1 LEPHELEIVE
11 EVEKLEE
18 HALISPNRQIINRF
32 KKNKPAVFG
41 LIVVLI
47 LVLVAVFAPWI
58 APYSYDEVNYKESLK
73 PPSAKHWLGTDILG
87 RDIFSRIVYG
97 SRVSLEV
104 GIIAVAISVSI
115 GVVLGLISGYFGGW
129 VDALIMR
136 LVDITYSFP
145 FLLFAIAIMTI
156 LGPGFI
162 NVFIAI
168 GIINWAWFARVTR
181 GSVLAAK
188 EQEYVLAAVAMGASS
203 ARIMFKHIM
212 PNVIAPVIVGTALN
226 SGYAILAE
234 AALSFLGIGV
244 QPPYPSW
251 GLMLSDA
258 RNYITTAPWMTI
270 YPGLAIALTVLGFI
284 LLGNGLRD
292 AIDPRMKV

>member
-1 LEPHELEIVE
+1 MEPKELELIE
-11 EVEKLEE
+11 EIDELERKVQ
-18 HALISPNRQIINRF
+18 ISPNRQIINRF
-32 KKNKPAVFG
+32 KKNKMAMAG
-41 LIVVLI
+41 LFIVT
-47 LVLVAVFAPWI
+47 VLVVVAIFAPYI
-58 APYSYDEVNYKESLK
+58 APYRYDEVNFEESLK
-73 PPSAKHWLGTDILG
+73 PPSAKHLLGTDLLG
-87 RDIFSRIVYG
+87 RDVFSRIVYG
-97 SRVSLEV
+97 SRVSLQV
-104 GIIAVAISVSI
+104 GIIAVAISVLI
-115 GVVLGLISGYFGGW
+115 GVALGLVSGYFGGW
-129 VDALIMR
+129 VDVLIMR

-156 LGPGFI
+156 LGPGMI

-181 GSVLAAK
+181 GSVLSAK
-188 EQEYVLAAVAMGASS
+188 EQEYVLAAIAMGASPL
-203 ARIMFKHIM
+203 RIMFKHIM
-212 PNVIAPVIVGTALN
+212 PNVIAPVIVGAALN

-258 RNYITTAPWMTI
+258 RNYISTAPWMTV

-292 AIDPRMKV
+292 AIDPRLKI

>member
-1 LEPHELEIVE
+1 MEPHELEIVE

-188 EQEYVLAAVAMGASS
+188 EQEYILAAIAMGASS

>member
-1 LEPHELEIVE
+1 MEVIE
-11 EVEKLEE
+11 EVNEMVKKS
-18 HALISPNRQIINRF
+18 AVSPGRQILYRFRKNRLGM
-32 KKNKPAVFG
+32 AG
-41 LIVVLI
+41 LIIVT
-47 LVLVAVFAPWI
+47 VLVFVAIFAPWL
-58 APYSYDEVNYKESLK
+58 APYDPLDVNFQESLHA
-73 PPSAKHWLGTDILG
+73 PSAKHPLGTDLLG
-87 RDIFSRIVYG
+87 RDILSRIIYG
-97 SRVSLEV
+97 SRVSLQV
-104 GIIAVAISVSI
+104 GIIAVAISLVI
-115 GVVLGLISGYFGGW
+115 GLVLGLISGFFGGW
-129 VDALIMR
+129 VDVIIMR

-168 GIINWAWFARVTR
+168 GIINWAWFARVAR
-181 GSVLAAK
+181 GSVLQAK
-188 EQEYVLAAVAMGASS
+188 QSEYVLAARALGASS
-203 ARIMFKHIM
+203 FRIIFKHIM
-212 PNVIAPVIVGTALN
+212 PNVIAPVIVGAALS

-244 QPPYPSW
+244 QPPNPSW

-258 RNYITTAPWMTI
+258 RNYLSTAPWMTY

-292 AIDPRMKV
+292 AIDPRMKI

>member
-1 LEPHELEIVE
+1 MEPKELEVIE
-11 EVEKLEE
+11 EIQELEKK
-18 HALISPNRQIINRF
+18 AYISPNRQIINRF
-32 KKNKPAVFG
+32 KKNKMAVAG
-41 LIVVLI
+41 LIIVT
-47 LVLVAVFAPWI
+47 VLVIVALFAPYI
-58 APYSYDEVNYKESLK
+58 APYSYDEVNYDESLK
-73 PPSAKHWLGTDILG
+73 PPSPQHILGTDILG

-104 GIIAVAISVSI
+104 GIIAVAISVLI
-115 GVVLGLISGYFGGW
+115 GVTLGLISGYFGGW
-129 VDALIMR
+129 VDVIIMR

-156 LGPGFI
+156 LGPGMI

-181 GSVLAAK
+181 GSVLSAK
-188 EQEYVLAAVAMGASS
+188 EQEYVLAAVAMGASPS
-203 ARIMFKHIM
+203 RIMFKHIM
-212 PNVIAPVIVGTALN
+212 PNVIAPVIVGAALN

-258 RNYITTAPWMTI
+258 RNYISTAPWMTI

-292 AIDPRMKV
+292 AIDPRLKI

>member
-1 LEPHELEIVE
+1 MEILEDVD
-11 EVEKLEE
+11 KLEKK
-18 HALISPNRQIINRF
+18 AVISPNRQIFNRF
-32 KKNKPAVFG
+32 KKNKMAVAG
-41 LIVVLI
+41 LIIVLI
-47 LVLVAVFAPWI
+47 LVFVAVFAPLL
-58 APYSYDEVNYKESLK
+58 APYKYDEVNYKVSLH
-73 PPSAKHWLGTDILG
+73 PPSAKYPLGTDLLG
-87 RDIFSRIVYG
+87 RDILSRIIYG

-104 GIIAVAISVSI
+104 GILAVAISVLI
-115 GVVLGLISGYFGGW
+115 GVTLGLISGYMGGW
-129 VDALIMR
+129 VDVIIMR
-136 LVDITYSFP
+136 MVDITYSFP

-156 LGPGFI
+156 LGPGMI

-168 GIINWAWFARVTR
+168 GIINWAWFARITR

-188 EQEYVLAAVAMGASS
+188 QQEYVLAAVAMGASPL
-203 ARIMFKHIM
+203 RIMFKHIM
-212 PNVIAPVIVGTALN
+212 PNVIAPVIVGAALN

-292 AIDPRMKV
+292 AIDPRLKI

>member
-1 LEPHELEIVE
+1 MEPKEIELIEEI
-11 EVEKLEE
+11 EKLEE
-18 HALISPNRQIINRF
+18 KSFVSPNRQIINRF
-32 KKNKPAVFG
+32 KKNKTAVFG
-41 LIVVLI
+41 LIIVVILI
-47 LVLVAVFAPWI
+47 FVALFAPYI
-58 APYSYDEVNYKESLK
+58 APYKYDEVNYSESLK
-73 PPSAKHWLGTDILG
+73 PPSSKHLFGTDILG
-87 RDIFSRIVYG
+87 RDIFSRIIYG

-104 GIIAVAISVSI
+104 GIIAVAISVII
-115 GVVLGLISGYFGGW
+115 GVTLGLISGYFGGW
-129 VDALIMR
+129 LDALIMR

-156 LGPGFI
+156 LGPGMI

-181 GSVLAAK
+181 GSVLSAK
-188 EQEYVLAAVAMGASS
+188 EQEYVLAAVAMGASPG
-203 ARIMFKHIM
+203 RIMFKHIM
-212 PNVIAPVIVGTALN
+212 PNVIAPVIVGAALN

-258 RNYITTAPWMTI
+258 RNYISTAPWMTI

-292 AIDPRMKV
+292 AIDPRLKI

>member
-188 EQEYVLAAVAMGASS
+188 EQEYILAAVAMGASS

>member
-1 LEPHELEIVE
+1 MSQRELEL
-11 EVEKLEE
+11 LEDMDKAE
-18 HALISPNRQIINRF
+18 LKAAISPNRQIFNRF
-32 KKNKPAVFG
+32 KKNKMGIAG
-41 LIVVLI
+41 LIIVLTLI
-47 LVLVAVFAPWI
+47 LIALLAPVI
-58 APYSYDEVNYKESLK
+58 TPYDPIKVNFKESLSA
-73 PPSAKHWLGTDILG
+73 PSVKHPLGTDLLG
-87 RDIFSRIVYG
+87 RDILSRILYG

-104 GIIAVAISVSI
+104 GIIAVAISVLI
-115 GVVLGLISGYFGGW
+115 GVTLGIISGFFGGW
-129 VDALIMR
+129 VDVIIMR

-156 LGPGFI
+156 LGPGMI

-181 GSVLAAK
+181 GSVLAARQ
-188 EQEYVLAAVAMGASS
+188 QEYVLAAIAMGASPL
-203 ARIMFKHIM
+203 RIMFKHIL

-258 RNYITTAPWMTI
+258 RNYVTTAPWMTI

-292 AIDPRMKV
+292 AIDPRLKV

>member
-1 LEPHELEIVE
+1 MEPHELEIVE

>member
-1 LEPHELEIVE
+1 MGQQEVDLVKGQPPAEKKEP
-11 EVEKLEE
+11 
-18 HALISPNRQIINRF
+18 AAPGRRMWYRF
-32 KKNKPAVFG
+32 RHHKMGMAG
-41 LIVVLI
+41 LIIVIILI
-47 LVLVAVFAPWI
+47 FLAIFAPWI
-58 APYSYDEVNYKESLK
+58 APYDPLKVNFEKSLHE
-73 PPSAKHWLGTDILG
+73 PYSEHILGTDLLG

-104 GIIAVAISVSI
+104 GIIAVAISVAI
-115 GVVLGLISGYFGGW
+115 GLVLGLISGFFGKW
-129 VDALIMR
+129 VDVIIMR

-168 GIINWAWFARVTR
+168 GIINWAWFARVVR
-181 GSVLAAK
+181 GSVLSAK
-188 EQEYVLAAVAMGASS
+188 EQEYVLAAYAMGVPSY
-203 ARIMFKHIM
+203 RIMYRHIM
-212 PNVIAPVIVGTALN
+212 PNVIAPVIVGAALN

-244 QPPYPSW
+244 QPPHPSW

-258 RNYITTAPWMTI
+258 RNYISTAPWMTF
-270 YPGLAIALTVLGFI
+270 YPGIAIALTVLGFI
-284 LLGNGLRD
+284 LFGNGLRD
-292 AIDPRMKV
+292 AIDPRLKL

>member
-1 LEPHELEIVE
+1 MEPKEVEIVE
-11 EVEKLEE
+11 EMNKVEQK
-18 HALISPNRQIINRF
+18 AATSPNRQIINRF
-32 KKNKPAVFG
+32 KKNKMALLG
-41 LIVVLI
+41 LFIVT
-47 LVLVAVFAPWI
+47 VLVITAILAPYI
-58 APYSYDEVNYKESLK
+58 APYKYDEVNYKESLK
-73 PPSAKHWLGTDILG
+73 PPSSKHILGTDLLG
-87 RDIFSRIVYG
+87 RDVFSRIIYG

-104 GIIAVAISVSI
+104 GIIAVAISVII
-115 GVVLGLISGYFGGW
+115 GVTLGLVSGFFGGW
-129 VDALIMR
+129 IDALIMR

-156 LGPGFI
+156 LGPGMI

-181 GSVLAAK
+181 GSVLSAMA
-188 EQEYVLAAVAMGASS
+188 QDYVLAAIAMGASPL
-203 ARIMFKHIM
+203 RIMFKHIM
-212 PNVIAPVIVGTALN
+212 PNVIAPVIVGAALN

-258 RNYITTAPWMTI
+258 RNYISTAPWMTI

-292 AIDPRMKV
+292 AIDPRLKV

>member
-1 LEPHELEIVE
+1 MSQREMEIIE
-11 EVEKLEE
+11 DIDKLEKK
-18 HALISPNRQIINRF
+18 AVISPNRQILNRF
-32 KKNKPAVFG
+32 KKNKMAVAG
-41 LIVVLI
+41 LIIVLI
-47 LVLVAVFAPWI
+47 LVFVAIFAPWL
-58 APYSYDEVNYKESLK
+58 APYKYDEVNYKVSLH
-73 PPSAKHWLGTDILG
+73 PPSAKYPLGTDLLG
-87 RDIFSRIVYG
+87 RDILSRIIYG

-104 GIIAVAISVSI
+104 GIIAVAISVLI
-115 GVVLGLISGYFGGW
+115 GVTLGLISGYMGGW
-129 VDALIMR
+129 VDVIIMR

-156 LGPGFI
+156 LGPGMI

-188 EQEYVLAAVAMGASS
+188 QQEYVLAAIAMGASPF
-203 ARIMFKHIM
+203 RIMFKHIM
-212 PNVIAPVIVGTALN
+212 PNVIAPVIVGAALN

-292 AIDPRMKV
+292 AIDPRLKI

>member
-1 LEPHELEIVE
+1 LEPRELEI
-11 EVEKLEE
+11 LENVSE
-18 HALISPNRQIINRF
+18 LEQKALVSPNRQIINRF

-41 LIVVLI
+41 LIIVLI
-47 LVLVAVFAPWI
+47 LVIVAIFAPFI
-58 APYSYDEVNYKESLK
+58 APYPYDKVNYKESLK
-73 PPSAKHWLGTDILG
+73 PPSAKHWLGTDLLG
-87 RDIFSRIVYG
+87 RDVFSRIVYG

-104 GIIAVAISVSI
+104 GIIAVAISVTI
-115 GVVLGLISGYFGGW
+115 GVTLGLISGYFGGW
-129 VDALIMR
+129 IDALIMR

-156 LGPGFI
+156 LGPGLI

-181 GSVLAAK
+181 GSVLSAK
-188 EQEYVLAAVAMGASS
+188 EQEYVLAAVAMGASPL
-203 ARIMFKHIM
+203 RIMFKHIM

-251 GLMLSDA
+251 GLMLSDV

-292 AIDPRMKV
+292 AIDPRMKI